1 MRVRGLCA
9 SLCLVAVA
17 LPAWAQA
24 PAVDAPGAAIGW
36 ANFQPTAALGIGGEL
51 LGSRGVTISSW
62 LGVAFHPV
70 PGGEW
75 TGWIALGSE
84 LNGYFPGGGGG
95 VFEAVPELRG
105 GLSLARSPPEQWLS
119 RLFPH
124 LAIYTLVGAR
134 LPNAARPA
142 ALRIGAGVSVIAF
155 AVWEASLISRS
166 FNAPPALPWDIE
178 LTYDFDTVGILA
190 LRVQYHF

>member
-1 MRVRGLCA
+1 MRGLCA
-9 SLCLVAVA
+9 SLCLFAFA
-17 LPAWAQA
+17 LPVWAQA
-24 PAVDAPGAAIGW
+24 PAADVPAPTIGW
-36 ANFQPTAALGIGGEL
+36 ANFQPTAAIGMGGEL
-51 LGSRGVTISSW
+51 LGSRGVTITGW
-62 LGVAFHPV
+62 AGVAFHPV

-75 TGWIALGSE
+75 TGWVALGSE
-84 LNGYFPGGGGG
+84 LNGYFPGGAGGA
-95 VFEAVPELRG
+95 FEAVPELRG
-105 GLSLARSPPEQWLS
+105 GVSLARSPPEQWVS

-134 LPNAARPA
+134 LPNTARPA

-155 AVWEASLISRS
+155 AVWEASLISHS

-190 LRVQYHF
+190 IRVQYHF